1 MKLILSIA
9 LIFLIAVASAADNA
23 PVRKPKAG
31 SPLDDLPSNIRQIH
45 GWGERADFSHD
56 GKRIIFV
63 EKTYGDVFELELG
76 SSRLK
81 PLTHHYYHGGY
92 TRALYLANGDILLS
106 GSTSFDAENPS
117 PARWERAELWV
128 LDKSLTSPPTRLG
141 AFCSEGPAVSRRH
154 LRIAWTTSHRH
165 HPGEYKAGEFRVHTA
180 DVVYKDGIPALANRK
195 VVMNNTDNPFFA
207 EPSPVE
213 TQNFIPPLENRITLS
228 LYRYARGSEVAILD
242 LESGRVTK
250 ITTTPGHHAEP
261 EGIFPDG
268 KFTLVESSR
277 QFGDVKFDRNPDQY
291 IDIWKLSLD
300 GTDSWERVTFFT
312 DYDGYKSSN
321 PVVSDDGRYI
331 AFQMAKIGDP
341 PGVGRGLFL
350 MDLEALERRDRA
362 HAPGVRKEGE
372 IHRPASPWGK

>member
-1 MKLILSIA
+1 MKLLIPLALLGSFIA
-9 LIFLIAVASAADNA
+9 AASAADNSL
-23 PVRKPKAG
+23 VRKSKPG
-31 SPLDDLPSNIRQIH
+31 SPLDALPASIRQIH
-45 GWGERADFSHD
+45 AWGERADFSHD

-63 EKTYGDVFELELG
+63 EKTYGDVFELELASG
-76 SSRLK
+76 RLK

-92 TRALYLANGDILLS
+92 TRALFLANGDILLS
-106 GSTSFDAENPS
+106 GSTVFDAENPS

-128 LDKSLTSPPTRLG
+128 LDKSLTKPPSRLG
-141 AFCSEGPAVSRRH
+141 AFCSEGPAVSRKH

-165 HPGEYKAGEFRVHTA
+165 HPGEYKPGEFRVQTA
-180 DVVYKDGIPALANRK
+180 DLVYRDGVPALANRK
-195 VVMNNTDNPFFA
+195 VVMNNRDNPFFK

-213 TQNFIPPLENRITLS
+213 TQNFIPPRENTLTLS
-228 LYRYARGSEVAILD
+228 LYRYAGGSEVAILD
-242 LESGRVTK
+242 LETGRITK

-277 QFGDVKFDRNPDQY
+277 QFGAVKFKHNPDQY
-291 IDIWKLSLD
+291 IDIWKLALD
-300 GTDSWERVTFFT
+300 GTDSWERITYFT
-312 DYDGYKSSN
+312 DYEGYKSSN

-350 MDLEALERRDRA
+350 LDLQHNRGRDSSSGLGK
-362 HAPGVRKEGE
+362 PGE
-372 IHRPASPWGK
+372 ISRPTTPAAP